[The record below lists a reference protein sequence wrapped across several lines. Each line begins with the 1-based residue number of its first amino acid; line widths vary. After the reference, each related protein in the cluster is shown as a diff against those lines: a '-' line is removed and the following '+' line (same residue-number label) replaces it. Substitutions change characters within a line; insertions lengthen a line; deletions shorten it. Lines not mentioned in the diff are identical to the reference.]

1 MIPHLVPI
9 VRRAIA
15 LAAAAAMLLGLL
27 QPAYAISRIKD
38 IADFEGVRDNLLIGY
53 SLVVGLNGT
62 GDSVRNSPMTLQSLQ
77 AMLERMGVNIRGN
90 TSTNPANIAAVMVTA
105 SLPAFAR
112 QGNHIDVT
120 IAAIGDAKSLQG
132 GVLLV
137 TPLMGADG
145 EVYAVAQGPVTI
157 GGFSAAGQAAS
168 VTKGVPTTG
177 HIADGAIV
185 EREVGFELAQLTS
198 TRISLRNPD
207 LTTARRM
214 TQAINAFLGKP
225 AATLLDP
232 TTVLLTLPDSYHGN
246 MVGLM
251 GDVEELKIE
260 PDQEARVVIDEN
272 NGIIVMGKDVRIS
285 TVAIA
290 QGNLT
295 IRITETPQVSQPG
308 AFAPG
313 PGVVQG
319 QPGIAG
325 TSASVGNQEVQ
336 RLNAN
341 GTPALDNNGRPIF
354 DLVPQAIQGTGVP
367 GQLATPGQ
375 ISGGAQ
381 TVVVPRTEIQVD
393 ENKDRRLGVL
403 PASVTLEEL
412 VNGLNA
418 LGIGPRDMISILQAV
433 KAAGALQAEIMVH

>member
-1 MIPHLVPI
+1 MTSSRIRTIRP
-9 VRRAIA
+9 
-15 LAAAAAMLLGLL
+15 LLGLL
-27 QPAYAISRIKD
+27 GLLCLLCSAGEACATSRIKD
-38 IADFEGVRDNLLIGY
+38 IADFEGIRENMLIGY

-77 AMLERMGVNIRGN
+77 AMLERMGVNIRAS
-90 TSTNPANIAAVMVTA
+90 TSTDPANIAAVMVTA
-105 SLPAFAR
+105 TRPPFAR
-112 QGNHIDVT
+112 QGGHIDVT
-120 IAAIGDAKSLQG
+120 ISAIGDAKSLQG

-157 GGFSAAGQAAS
+157 GGFTASGQAAS
-168 VTKGVPTTG
+168 ITKGVPTTG
-177 HIADGAIV
+177 RIASGAIV
-185 EREVGFELAQLTS
+185 EREVGFELSQMTS
-198 TRISLRNPD
+198 IRVALRNPD

-214 TQAINAFLGKP
+214 AQAMNSYLGTP
-225 AATLLDP
+225 AAKLLDP
-232 TTVLLTLPDSYHGN
+232 TTVLLTVPASYHN
-246 MVGLM
+246 NVVGLLS
-251 GDVEELKIE
+251 DVEDLKVE

-295 IRITETPQVSQPG
+295 IRITETPQVSQPN

-313 PGVVQG
+313 PGVVPG

-325 TSASVGNQEVQ
+325 TSASVGNLEVQ

-341 GTPALDNNGRPIF
+341 GTPALTPNGQPIF
-354 DLVPQAIQGTGVP
+354 DLVPQAIPGTGVP
-367 GQLATPGQ
+367 GQSATPGQ
-375 ISGGAQ
+375 IGGGAQ
-381 TVVVPRTEIQVD
+381 TVVVPRTDIQVD
-393 ENKDRRLGVL
+393 EGKDKRLGVL
-403 PASVTLEEL
+403 PASVSLEEL

-418 LGIGPRDMISILQAV
+418 LGIGPRDMISILQTV
-433 KAAGALQAEIMVH
+433 KTAGALQAEIVVR